1 MRRGRTLIFVILII
15 IIGLVVGYVA
25 IRQFLVA
32 STPAVQQP
40 TNVEVYIAGQNIPQG
55 GKITEEVLTTITV
68 PQDKVVAVMFT
79 RDELGALVNN
89 KVAKFPLD
97 QGVVITESMVND
109 ASAAVPI
116 SGPQW
121 ASLIPP
127 GMTAMSLPIS
137 RLAVSGY
144 AINDGAHVNLNA
156 CFLFV
161 DVDPTFQSITPN
173 LTAALTGTGIGNV
186 TTSDGSSSEGLPIL
200 SLGVSASSAPQGRLE
215 LEPSLQ
221 QPFYLLP
228 SEVQRPRMVC
238 QMLLQDAVV
247 MKLGS
252 FPLTT
257 AESAVAAAPVVADP
271 NAPAAPAPAAPD
283 IITLIVSPQDSITL
297 TYIMYTNAKIS
308 LTLRNPTD
316 LARNATEASTLQFL
330 LSQYNIPVPAKL
342 PYTMDPALRNF
353 PTSFATTCLLNDV
366 CAPATPQ
373 P

>member
-1 MRRGRTLIFVILII
+1 LVLLII

-25 IRQFLVA
+25 IRQFLVT
-32 STPAVQQP
+32 SRPADQQP
-40 TNVEVYIAGQNIPQG
+40 SNVEIYIAAQNIPQG

-68 PQDKVVAVMFT
+68 PQNAVTEGEYT
-79 RDELGALVNN
+79 REELGALLNN

-97 QGVVITESMVND
+97 QGVPITESVVSD

-137 RLAVSGY
+137 RFEVSGY

-161 DVDPTFQSITPN
+161 DVDPAFQTILPN
-173 LTAALTGTGIGNV
+173 LTATLTGTGF
-186 TTSDGSSSEGLPIL
+186 TPEALPALTLNSGGPQIA
-200 SLGVSASSAPQGRLE
+200 VQPYYPFQQGRLE
-215 LEPSLQ
+215 LDPSLQ

-228 SEVQRPRMVC
+228 SEPVQRSRPVC

-247 MKLGS
+247 LKLGN

-257 AESAVAAAPVVADP
+257 EAVAAPVVDP
-271 NAPAAPAPAAPD
+271 NAPPEAPAVPD

-297 TYIMYTNAKIS
+297 AYLMYTNAQMS
-308 LTLRNPTD
+308 MTLRNPTD
-316 LARNATEASTLQFL
+316 TARQATEASTLQFL

-342 PYTMDPALRNF
+342 PYSTQPAF
-353 PTSFATTCLLNDV
+353 SGLNEPASNAET
-366 CAPATPQ
+366 APVQVAP
-373 P
+373 